1 LLGSQHVPG
10 TALSHTLFNG
20 VHLAKPKIQTKFI
33 EIFIDTMM
41 KIRKYFIHAF
51 VAIRYSVIANEV
63 LLVVVAMMPNVATRI
78 V

>member
-1 LLGSQHVPG
+1 M
-10 TALSHTLFNG
+10 
-20 VHLAKPKIQTKFI
+20 AKPKTHTKFI

-41 KIRKYFIHAF
+41 KMRKYFIHAF
-51 VAIRYSVIANEV
+51 VAIRYSVMANDV